1 MDDSVRIFMHT
12 VGIIGSNGMVG
23 QKMQAELTKIKRPF
37 DLKLFGRHDEIPA
50 LDIAILCTDN
60 PVSRKLA
67 PELKNRVKFIVDM
80 SSEFRMTAGVPLV
93 IPEINPHAI
102 TKQTPLIA
110 SPNCTTTG
118 LVMSLAPLK
127 PFYHFKEIFFCS
139 YQAIS
144 GGGKKLL
151 DDFNTPGSY
160 YEKNCVPLIG
170 SLLDNGHT
178 SEELKGLYESRKILE
193 IPDLK
198 VYCHTVRVG
207 VENCHSLG
215 ITVKLDKKAD
225 LEQIKNL
232 WNQFPNLT
240 YREKVITPK
249 EASGKETTFI
259 CRLRQDVEEENVI
272 HYFVTFDNLL
282 KGAAMNGRQIVDLLL
297 ERFI

>member
-1 MDDSVRIFMHT
+1 MKT
-12 VGIIGSNGMVG
+12 VGIIGINGMVG
-23 QKMQAELTKIKRPF
+23 RNVEAELKKINRPF
-37 DLKLFGRHDEIPA
+37 EVKTFGRNDEIPA
-50 LDIAILCTDN
+50 LDIAVLCTDN
-60 PVSRKLA
+60 PVSRELA
-67 PELKNRVKFIVDM
+67 PALKNRVKFIVDM
-80 SSEFRMTAGVPLV
+80 SSEFRMTPGVPLV
-93 IPEINPHAI
+93 IPEINAHAI
-102 TKQTPLIA
+102 TQDTPLIA

-127 PFYHFKEIFFCS
+127 PFYKFEEIFFCS

-151 DDFNTPGSY
+151 DDFHTPGSY

-170 SLLDNGHT
+170 SLLSNGHT

-207 VENCHSLG
+207 VENSHSLG
-215 ITVKLDKKAD
+215 VSVKLNQKAD
-225 LEQIKNL
+225 LAQIQDA
-232 WNQFPNLT
+232 WNKFPNLT
-240 YREKVITPK
+240 YSASVVTPK
-249 EASGKETTFI
+249 EASGKETTFV
-259 CRLRQDVEEENVI
+259 CRLRRDVEEENII

-282 KGAAMNGRQIVDLLL
+282 KGAAMNGRQIVEVLL

>member
-1 MDDSVRIFMHT
+1 MKT
-12 VGIIGSNGMVG
+12 VGIIGINGMVG
-23 QKMQAELTKIKRPF
+23 RNVEAELKKINRPF
-37 DLKLFGRHDEIPA
+37 EVKTFGRNDEIPA
-50 LDIAILCTDN
+50 LDIAVLCTDN
-60 PVSRKLA
+60 PVSRELA
-67 PELKNRVKFIVDM
+67 PALKNRVKFIVDM
-80 SSEFRMTAGVPLV
+80 SSEFRMTPGVPLV
-93 IPEINPHAI
+93 IPEINAHAI
-102 TKQTPLIA
+102 TQDTPLIA

-127 PFYHFKEIFFCS
+127 PFYKFEEIFFCS

-151 DDFNTPGSY
+151 DDFHTPGSY

-170 SLLDNGHT
+170 SLLSNGHT

-207 VENCHSLG
+207 VENSHSLG
-215 ITVKLDKKAD
+215 VSVKLNQKAD
-225 LEQIKNL
+225 LAQIQDA
-232 WNQFPNLT
+232 WNKFPNLT
-240 YREKVITPK
+240 YSASVVTPK

-259 CRLRQDVEEENVI
+259 CRLRRDVEEENII

-282 KGAAMNGRQIVDLLL
+282 KGAAMNGRQIVEVLL
-297 ERFI
+297 ERFV